1 MRLQD
6 ILLPLATGALAARYP
21 SAGRG
26 ISAGLQGYLTIKEDE
41 RRQEERKQ
49 ELALRERE
57 RAMQEQQ
64 FSMQL
69 GEAVARADERER
81 TKALGEFIGKTI
93 GAKLPGVDFQRV
105 IEEEGP
111 AQQGESMGNITVWNA
126 VDPEVRQM
134 EEYRAIGREA
144 GKMGFPHVALQYQQ
158 EARGIAEDMARAKRE
173 AGQDA
178 ASLERM
184 REDARLRDLYAAKDA
199 ERDAG
204 LVANA
209 QPVEGGW
216 RGITRGGKPIS
227 VDVPGTRGHGDGGT
241 SREEETEKMEK
252 EYEKLL
258 EDIGQQR
265 ATNPDLRY
273 PESPEMQAL
282 MDRKKARLDYLK
294 TELAKRG
301 GGSEQKITAGSYADA
316 MGLVRGKR

>member
-184 REDARLRDLYAAKDA
+184 REEFRLRDALAAKDA
-199 ERDAG
+199 SRYSG
-204 LVANA
+204 RVAA
-209 QPVEGGW
+209 TYPTDGGVAVVTEGGNIETKEVPGM
-216 RGITRGGKPIS
+216 RARGG
-227 VDVPGTRGHGDGGT
+227 GGPAMKAD
-241 SREEETEKMEK
+241 EAM
-252 EYEKLL
+252 
-258 EDIGQQR
+258 
-265 ATNPDLRY
+265 
-273 PESPEMQAL
+273 
-282 MDRKKARLDYLK
+282 ARLAKVNEELSTIEAVNPTLK
-294 TELAKRG
+294 TPDRPQLQARIDSLLSERSYLNQVLAQYG
-301 GGSEQKITAGSYADA
+301 GGSEQKMTAGSYADA